1 MKRRKKIK
9 GGSKFYMVMSIICL
23 CVLFIGYSYV
33 FKLSQARKI
42 GQDITTI
49 SFSYDGEDA
58 AKKYSKIVDKVMS
71 YFNIFFEETFKGNDN
86 SSIIIENQD
95 EKASKEV
102 YKIIDSKDNVNDNL
116 DIYDG
121 DKSEESQVAEKKV
134 YVASNKKEDFFKVIE
149 STTTSR
155 SSAPRDLSVDGA
167 SINKNMNIILYHT
180 HGTEAFS
187 SNKETNYRSRDENY
201 NVTGIGSQIAAN
213 LRNYGIDIK
222 HLKEYNDYPSYNL
235 SYKNSNAAVKKQL
248 SNSKK
253 NLIIDLHRD
262 GAEEN
267 SSYENFLSRVSTIQ
281 INNKTAATFTL
292 VIGDKNGNL
301 AELKKTAQTVY
312 DISNE
317 IYPGLC
323 REIVIRT
330 GAYFNQYLTDNALLI
345 EIGSTVNDL
354 KEVQYT
360 ADLLS
365 EILCKTISEIN
376 N

>member
-9 GGSKFYMVMSIICL
+9 GGTKYYMVMSIICL
-23 CVLFIGYSYV
+23 SVLFIGYSYV
-33 FKLSQARKI
+33 YKLSQARKI

-49 SFSYDGEDA
+49 SFSYDGEEA
-58 AKKYSKIVDKVMS
+58 AKKYSKIIDNVMS
-71 YFNIFFEETFKGNDN
+71 YFNIFFEETFKDDDN

-102 YKIIDSKDNVNDNL
+102 YKIIDSKDNANENL
-116 DIYDG
+116 DVYDG
-121 DKSEESQVAEKKV
+121 DENDDSQIVEKKV

-149 STTTSR
+149 STVTSR
-155 SSAPRDLSVDGA
+155 SSAPREMSVDGA
-167 SINKNMNIILYHT
+167 SINNNMNIILYHT

-187 SNKETNYRSRDENY
+187 SNKETNYRSRDENH
-201 NVTGIGSQIAAN
+201 NVTGIGSQITAN
-213 LRNYGIDIK
+213 LMNYGINIK

-235 SYKNSNAAVKKQL
+235 SYKNSNAAVKKHL

-301 AELKKTAQTVY
+301 EELKKIAQTVY
-312 DISNE
+312 DISDE
-317 IYPGLC
+317 MYPGLC
-323 REIVIRT
+323 REIIIRT
-330 GAYFNQYLTDNALLI
+330 GAYFNQYLTDNALLV
-345 EIGSTVNDL
+345 EIGSTINDL
-354 KEVQYT
+354 NEVQYT

-365 EILCKTISEIN
+365 EILCKTIVKIN